1 MANLKLVPELYCSDI
16 EATKAFYVDVFG
28 FEVKYERIEE
38 QFVYFTLEGIDIMAE
53 GLDGVGR
60 RWLTE
65 KMERPFGR
73 GVNFQWDVT
82 EIDELYKRVLKAAPD
97 SIYLEMEIKQYQCG
111 DVLAEQKQFIVQDP
125 DGYLFRFCL
134 DPDNL

>member
-16 EATKAFYVDVFG
+16 NVTKRFYVDVLG
-28 FEVKYERIEE
+28 FEIKYERIEE
-38 QFVYFTLEGIDIMAE
+38 HFAYFTLDGIDIMAE
-53 GLDGVGR
+53 GLEGVGR
-60 RWLTE
+60 RWLTQ

-82 EIDELYKRVLKAAPD
+82 EIDELYKRVLTAAPNN
-97 SIYLEMEIKQYQCG
+97 IYLKLETKEYQCD
-111 DVLAEQKQFIVQDP
+111 DVLAKQQQFIVQDP

>member
-16 EATKAFYVDVFG
+16 HITKQFYSQVFG
-28 FEVKYERIEE
+28 FEIKYERPDEH
-38 QFVYFTLEGIDIMAE
+38 FVYFTLEGVDIMVE
-53 GLDGVGR
+53 GLKGEDR

-65 KMERPFGR
+65 AMSRPFGR
-73 GVNFQWDVT
+73 GINFQWDVS
-82 EIDELYKRVLKAAPD
+82 EIDLLYKRVLEIAPEN
-97 SIYLEMEIKQYQCG
+97 IYLEMETKQYQCG
-111 DVLAEQKQFIVQDP
+111 NAVAEQKQFIVQDP